1 MLRYFLTLF
10 AVICVAF
17 IGVAG
22 WQGKKSKDTPVIIF
36 DDMDYQAKY
45 KPLGESTFAGF
56 ADGRMAR
63 PPVAGTVA
71 RGSINEP
78 GVVFSPEYKA
88 AAVTNTEFSTGKD
101 ASGKFIDGFPKN
113 SLHASADGKGL
124 APYALDSKVLDLGK
138 RKFEIYCAVCHGPA
152 ADGNGIMKKR
162 GEVQEG
168 EEAIAAIQNLQGE
181 TFRKYPNGQ
190 IFDAITNGAGAKT
203 SFGTLSMPANADKLT
218 AEERWAVVAY
228 LRALQLSQN
237 CPEGLVPVGVDKT
250 KLK

>member
-10 AVICVAF
+10 AVLCVAA

-63 PPVAGTVA
+63 PPVTGTVA
-71 RGSINEP
+71 RGSAQEP
-78 GVVFSPEYKA
+78 GVVFSAEYKA
-88 AAVTNTEFSTGKD
+88 AAVTNVEFSTGKD
-101 ASGKFIDGFPKN
+101 ASGKFIDGFPKS
-113 SLHASADGKGL
+113 SLTASADGKGL
-124 APYALDSKVLDLGK
+124 APYAVDTKVLDLGK
-138 RKFEIYCAVCHGPA
+138 HKYDIYCAICHGPA

-162 GEVQEG
+162 GEVQDG
-168 EEAIAAIQNLQGE
+168 EEAISAIANLQGE
-181 TFRKYPNGQ
+181 TYRKYPNGQ
-190 IFDAITNGAGAKT
+190 VFDVISHGAKT
-203 SFGTLSMPANADKLT
+203 MLGYGDKLT
-218 AEERWAVVAY
+218 TEERWAVVAY

-237 CPEGLVPVGVDKT
+237 CPPALLPAGVDKSN
-250 KLK
+250 LK